1 MVNKYWNMIE
11 MIKVIK
17 MVTIWK
23 DENEVACNDEVIFR
37 RSKRIDPID
46 TIESDRKRCLEVNMS

>member
-1 MVNKYWNMIE
+1 
-11 MIKVIK
+11 